1 MLITLVR
8 RFLATYRRPLAVVVV
23 LQFVGTLGAL
33 YLPSLNAD
41 IIDKGVITGDTGYI
55 VRIGAVML
63 VVALVQIC
71 CSVGAVWFGSR
82 TAMGFGRDVRAAIFH
97 RVGTFSQREVQDFG
111 APSLITR
118 ETNDVQQVQMLVLMS
133 CTLMVMAPIMMVGG
147 IVMAIH
153 VDVGLSWLVAVT
165 VPVLAI
171 LLSLIITR
179 MVPSFRLMQGRIDEV
194 NRLLR
199 EQITGVRVVRAFVRE
214 PLETERFA
222 TANGDL
228 TAVAT
233 RSGRYLALMFPTV
246 MLVANV
252 ASVGVLWFGGHRVD
266 SGAMQVGALTAYLSY
281 LMQIVMS
288 VMMGTFMMMM
298 IPRSAVCAD
307 RVMEVLHTDTSVP
320 APDVPVTDLPERGTL
335 RLDSVGFSY
344 PGADLPV
351 LRDLSF
357 EARPGDT
364 VAVIGSTGA
373 GKSTLVNLVPRL
385 FDVTSGSIAVDGVD
399 VRRLEPE
406 RLWSVIGLV
415 PQKAYL
421 FSGTVRSNLLHG
433 KPDAT
438 DDELWEALRIAQ
450 GEDFVR
456 EMPEG
461 LDAPITQGGTNVS
474 GGQRQ
479 RLAIARAV
487 VRRPEIY
494 LFDDSFSA
502 LDLATD
508 ARLRAALRPVTREAT
523 VVLVAQRVSTIRDA
537 DLILVLED
545 GVVVGRGRHHELL
558 ETCATYQEIV
568 ASQLSAEEAAA

>member
-1 MLITLVR
+1 MLITMVR
-8 RFLATYRRPLAVVVV
+8 RFLAAYKRPLAIVVV
-23 LQFVGTLGAL
+23 LQFIGTMMAL

-41 IIDKGVITGDTGYI
+41 IIDKGVVTGDTGYI
-55 VRIGAVML
+55 VRTGALML
-63 VVALVQIC
+63 GVALVQVV
-71 CSVGAVWFGSR
+71 CSVGAVWFGAR
-82 TAMGFGRDVRAAIFH
+82 TAMSFGRDVRASIFQ
-97 RVGTFSQREVQDFG
+97 RVGTFSQREVQHFG

-147 IVMAIH
+147 IVAAIRE
-153 VDVGLSWLVAVT
+153 DLGLSWLIVVT

-171 LLSLIITR
+171 AMSIIITR
-179 MVPSFRLMQGRIDEV
+179 MVPSFRVMQSRIDEV

-199 EQITGVRVVRAFVRE
+199 EQISGVRVVRAFVRE
-214 PLETERFA
+214 PVETRRFKE
-222 TANGDL
+222 ANGDL

-233 RSGRYLALMFPTV
+233 RAGRWQAAMFPTV

-252 ASVGVLWFGGHRVD
+252 ASVGVLWFGGHRVA
-266 SGAMQVGALTAYLSY
+266 SGEMQIGALTAYLAY

-307 RVMEVLHTDTSVP
+307 RVMEVLHTTTSVP
-320 APDVPVTDLPERGTL
+320 VHDEQVTSLTRRGTL
-335 RLDSVGFSY
+335 RLDGVEFSY

-351 LRDLSF
+351 LHDVSF
-357 EARPGDT
+357 EAHPGQT

-385 FDVTSGSIAVDGVD
+385 FDVTAGAVEIDGVD
-399 VRRLEPE
+399 VRRLEPQL
-406 RLWSVIGLV
+406 LWSMIGLV

-421 FSGTVRSNLLHG
+421 FSGTIRSNLLHG

-438 DDELWEALRIAQ
+438 DEELWDALEIAQ
-450 GEDFVR
+450 ATDFVQA
-456 EMPEG
+456 MAEG

-508 ARLRAALRPVTREAT
+508 ARLRAALRPVTREST
-523 VVLVAQRVSTIRDA
+523 VLIVAQRVSTIRDA

-545 GVVVGRGRHHELL
+545 GVVVGRGTHHELL
-558 ETCATYQEIV
+558 ETSATYQEIV
-568 ASQLSAEEAAA
+568 ESQLSAEEAA